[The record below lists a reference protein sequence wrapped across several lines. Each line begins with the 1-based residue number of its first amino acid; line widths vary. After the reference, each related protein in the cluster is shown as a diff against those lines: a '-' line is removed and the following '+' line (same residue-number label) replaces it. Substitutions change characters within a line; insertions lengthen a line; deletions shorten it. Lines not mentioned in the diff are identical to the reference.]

1 MTSADV
7 PIEELRAKCRR
18 DYDPYRAVSIAEQ
31 LEELAER
38 RSTMPVSYSAR
49 GNGCWVLTRYDDIA
63 GVLRRSNR
71 GFISFPNDPDG
82 INSTGSEQG
91 MIPIELDGPR
101 HRQFRMMLDP
111 AFAPRRVKQLEDELR
126 QWANRLIDNWIEAGE
141 CDFNKEFALPFP
153 GVTVM
158 KIMGWP
164 ENDLARLYGWV
175 DVVMHGVPGASQDES
190 NAARGKAHSEI
201 REYMFALIAER
212 RAAPRQDDVTS
223 AALEAEID
231 GEKLSDTELFD
242 LFLLMMLAGLDTVQ
256 SVLGQAM
263 VYLAQRPQ
271 EWDRIGESSE
281 LLESAVEEFLRWATP
296 PVPTRT
302 VVHEEVQVGGVR
314 LPKGERVHFPLAVA
328 NRDPAYYDNPDEV
341 VLERFVDSHAKPH
354 VAFGLGPHRCVG
366 APLAQLELRI
376 AFEELRRRIPKFELD
391 PDRAPQEHLGLAW
404 GVDNVYLRFESGTRE
419 LTLPGGE

>member
-1 MTSADV
+1 MTRADI
-7 PIEELRAKCRR
+7 PIEELRASHRR
-18 DYDPYRAVSIAEQ
+18 DYDPYHQVPIAEQ
-31 LEELAER
+31 LAELADR
-38 RSTMPVSYSAR
+38 RETVPVSYSAR

-82 INSTGSEQG
+82 INSTGADEG

-101 HRQFRMMLDP
+101 HRQFRVMLDP
-111 AFAPRRVKQLEDELR
+111 AFSPKRVAQLEDGLR
-126 QWANRLIDNWIEAGE
+126 EWANRLIDDWIGAGE
-141 CDFNKEFALPFP
+141 CDFNKGFALPFP

-164 ENDLARLYGWV
+164 EEDLDRLYGWV
-175 DVVMHGVPGASQDES
+175 DIVMHGVPGVPEDEA
-190 NAARGKAHSEI
+190 NAARGKAHGEI

-212 RAAPRQDDVTS
+212 RAAPPREDVTS
-223 AALEAEID
+223 AALAAEID
-231 GEKLSDTELFD
+231 GKKLSDSELFD

-263 VYLAQRPQ
+263 VHLARNPEQ
-271 EWDRIGESSE
+271 WDQMFESTAV
-281 LLESAVEEFLRWATP
+281 LNSAVEEFLRWGTP

-302 VVHEEVQVGGVR
+302 IVDDEVQVGAVT

-328 NRDPAYYDNPDEV
+328 NRDPSYYENPDDV
-341 VLERFVDSHAKPH
+341 IVDRFVDMGAKPH

-366 APLAQLELRI
+366 VHLARLELRI
-376 AFEELRRRIPKFELD
+376 AFQELRRRLPKFELAA
-391 PDRAPQEHLGLAW
+391 DRIPQEHLGLAW
-404 GVDNVYLRFESGTRE
+404 GVDNIHLRFEPGTRE
-419 LTLPGGE
+419 LT

>member
-1 MTSADV
+1 MTSAGV
-7 PIEELRAKCRR
+7 PIEELRAKYRR
-18 DYDPYRAVSIAEQ
+18 DYDPYRAVPIAEQ
-31 LEELAER
+31 LAELAER
-38 RSTMPVSYSAR
+38 RSAAPVSYSAR

-71 GFISFPNDPDG
+71 GFVSFPNDPDG
-82 INSTGSEQG
+82 INSTGSEEG

-101 HRQFRMMLDP
+101 HRQFRAMLDP
-111 AFAPRRVKQLEDELR
+111 AFAPKHVAQLEDELR
-126 QWANRLIDNWIEAGE
+126 QWANRLIDGWIEDGE
-141 CDFNKEFALPFP
+141 CDFNKGFALPFP

-164 ENDLARLYGWV
+164 EQDLSRLYGWV
-175 DVVMHGVPGASQDES
+175 DVVMHGVPGVSQDES
-190 NAARGKAHSEI
+190 NAARGKAHGEI
-201 REYMFALIAER
+201 HEYMFALIAER
-212 RAAPRQDDVTS
+212 RAAPRREDVTS

-263 VYLAQRPQ
+263 VYFARHPRQ
-271 EWDRIGESSE
+271 WDRLLESPA

-302 VVHEEVQVGGVR
+302 IVHDEVQVGEMT

-328 NRDPAYYDNPDEV
+328 NRDPAYYETPDEV
-341 VLERFVDSHAKPH
+341 VLDRFVDSGTKPH

-376 AFEELRRRIPKFELD
+376 AFEELRRRIPTFELR
-391 PDRAPQEHLGLAW
+391 PDRTPAEHLGLAW
-404 GVDNVYLRFESGTRE
+404 GVDNVHLRFEPGTRE
-419 LTLPGGE
+419 LEAAGTE